1 MKRERPRRIPVR
13 HNLARGIRLAW
24 EASPAAFVGAAA
36 VVTVGALIP
45 PVVVWLGKHLIDLI
59 VAGIQGRGTFGDMT
73 STVVALGIL
82 TGLQRA
88 VQIYGNN
95 QQQLFAWRVE
105 NHATRRFLE
114 QASQVDIG
122 HFDDAA
128 WHDRMARAR
137 RDVSYRPFNL
147 TWTTIGLAGSL
158 VSVLGML
165 GLLASMHPVL
175 VVLSAASVL
184 PSIAIQRRINRK
196 LYEWHWEMTAADRE
210 KDYMATLL
218 GESATAKEVRA
229 FGLAGHLLSRHQ
241 RIDTSQFGTF
251 FKLLRRAN
259 TSGFITGM
267 IGGAALAAAYGFVGA
282 RGLTGEFTAGD
293 LAAVMGAFAAV
304 TAQAGLIAGS
314 LLSLEQHAT
323 FLEDYFTFLKI
334 ETLVPVPTPAVALP
348 PELGRIS
355 FEDVHFAYPLRD
367 SNALD
372 GIDMHIDP
380 GELIALVGE
389 NGAGKSTI
397 VNLLLRF
404 YDPTQGSVRV
414 NGIDLRDVDPA
425 DVRSRF
431 GVLVQDFAKFQLS
444 LRDNV
449 QLGRIDREADDTE
462 IMASLQ
468 TARADFL
475 LKTMPDGLDSKAG
488 RLFEGGHELSGGE
501 WQRLALARLVF
512 RQADVWILD
521 EPTSNLDPEA
531 EAAIFSELKEQLHGR
546 MGVVISHRFSTV
558 RVADRIYVIQDGRV
572 AESGSHDELMSR
584 GRRYSELFELQAAG
598 YR

>member
-1 MKRERPRRIPVR
+1 MRKERPRRIPVR
-13 HNLARGIRLAW
+13 RNLARGIVLAW
-24 EASPAAFVGAAA
+24 EASPWAFLGTVA
-36 VVTVGALIP
+36 VVTASALIP
-45 PVVVWLGKHLIDLI
+45 PLVVWLGKHLIDLI
-59 VAGIQGRGTFGDMT
+59 VAGIQGRATFDDMVP
-73 STVVALGIL
+73 TVAALGIF

-88 VQIYGNN
+88 VQVYGQN

-105 NHATRRFLE
+105 HHALRRFLR
-114 QASQVDIG
+114 QSSQVDIG
-122 HFDDAA
+122 HWDNAG

-137 RDVSYRPFNL
+137 RDVNWRPHQL

-158 VSVLGML
+158 VTVFGML

-175 VVLSAASVL
+175 VVLSGASVL
-184 PSIAIQRRINRK
+184 PSISVQRRINRK
-196 LYEWHWEMTAADRE
+196 LYEWNFEHTADERE

-218 GESATAKEVRA
+218 SETETAKEVRA
-229 FGLAGHLLSRHQ
+229 FGLADHLLERHQ
-241 RIDTSQFGTF
+241 HIDVSQYGTF

-259 TSGFITGM
+259 VSGFITGM
-267 IGGAALAAAYGFVGA
+267 IGGAALAAAYAFVGS
-282 RGLTGEFTAGD
+282 RGLGGEFTAGD

-304 TAQAGLIAGS
+304 TAQSGLIAGS

-323 FLEDYFTFLKI
+323 FLEDYFSFLKI
-334 ETLVPVPTPAVALP
+334 ETLVPVPTPAVQLP
-348 PELGRIS
+348 AKLGTIS

-367 SNALD
+367 HNALEGVD
-372 GIDMHIDP
+372 LHVAP

-404 YDPTQGSVRV
+404 YDPSAGSVRIG
-414 NGIDLRDVDPA
+414 GIDLRDTDPA

-444 LRDNV
+444 LRENV
-449 QLGRIDREADDTE
+449 QLGRVDRPADDPG
-462 IMASLQ
+462 IMEALR

-501 WQRLALARLVF
+501 WQRLALARLIF

-546 MGVVISHRFSTV
+546 MGIVISHRFSTV
-558 RVADRIYVIQDGRV
+558 RVADRIYVVGDGRV
-572 AESGSHDELMSR
+572 VESGSHDELIAR
-584 GRRYSELFELQAAG
+584 GGRYAELFELQAAG

>member
-1 MKRERPRRIPVR
+1 MSRDRPRRIPVR
-13 HNLARGIRLAW
+13 RNLARGIALAW
-24 EASPAAFVGAAA
+24 EASPMAFLG
-36 VVTVGALIP
+36 TVGVITASALIP
-45 PVVVWLGKHLIDLI
+45 PVVVWLGKNLIDLI
-59 VAGIQGRGTFGDMT
+59 VAGIQDGGTFAPMLP
-73 STVVALGIL
+73 TVIALGIL

-88 VQIYGNN
+88 VQVYGQN
-95 QQQLFAWRVE
+95 QQQLFGWRVE
-105 NHATRRFLE
+105 HHATRRYLR

-122 HFDDAA
+122 HFDDPA
-128 WHDRMARAR
+128 WHDRMDRAR
-137 RDVSYRPFNL
+137 RDVNWRPFQL

-158 VSVLGML
+158 VTVLGML

-175 VVLSAASVL
+175 VVFSAASVL

-196 LYEWHWEMTAADRE
+196 LYEWSHATTADDRE
-210 KDYMATLL
+210 KDYMGTLL
-218 GESATAKEVRA
+218 TESGTTKEVRA
-229 FGLAGHLLSRHQ
+229 FGLADHLLGRHA
-241 RIDTSQFGTF
+241 RIDTSLYAKLS
-251 FKLLRRAN
+251 KLLRRAN
-259 TSGFITGM
+259 VSGFITGM
-267 IGGAALAAAYGFVGA
+267 IGGAALAAAYGFVGS
-282 RGLTGEFTAGD
+282 RGLTGQFTAGD

-314 LLSLEQHAT
+314 LLALEQHAT
-323 FLEDYFTFLKI
+323 FLDDYFSFLKI
-334 ETLVPVPTPAVALP
+334 ETLVPVPSPAVPLP
-348 PELGRIS
+348 AKLGRIS

-367 SNALD
+367 TKALD
-372 GIDMHIDP
+372 GVDMHIDP

-414 NGIDLRDVDPA
+414 DGVDLRDVDPA
-425 DVRSRF
+425 DVRSRI

-449 QLGRIDREADDTE
+449 QLGRVDREADDTE
-462 IMASLQ
+462 IMAALQ

-501 WQRLALARLVF
+501 WQRLALARLIF

-546 MGVVISHRFSTV
+546 MGIVISHRFSTV

-572 AESGSHDELMSR
+572 AESGSHDELLTLG
-584 GRRYSELFELQAAG
+584 GRYAELFELQAAG

>member
-1 MKRERPRRIPVR
+1 VRR
-13 HNLARGIRLAW
+13 NLARGIRLAW
-24 EASPAAFVGAAA
+24 EASPAAFLGAAA
-36 VVTVGALIP
+36 VVTVSALIP
-45 PVVVWLGKHLIDLI
+45 PVVVLLGKHLIDLI
-59 VAGIQGRGTFGDMT
+59 VAGIQGRATFADMT
-73 STVVALGIL
+73 PTVVALGLL

-88 VQIYGNN
+88 AQTYGNN

-114 QASQVDIG
+114 QASHVDIG

-147 TWTTIGLAGSL
+147 TWSTIGLAGSL
-158 VSVLGML
+158 VSVVGML
-165 GLLASMHPVL
+165 GLLASLHPVL
-175 VVLSAASVL
+175 VILSAASVL

-196 LYEWHWEMTAADRE
+196 LYEWHFEHTKDERE

-218 GESATAKEVRA
+218 GQSETAKEVRA
-229 FGLAGHLLSRHQ
+229 FGIARHLLDRHQ
-241 RIDTSQFGTF
+241 RIDTSQYGTF

-259 TSGFITGM
+259 TSGVITGM
-267 IGGAALAAAYGFVGA
+267 IGGAALAAAYAFVGS

-304 TAQAGLIAGS
+304 TQQTSLIAGS
-314 LLSLEQHAT
+314 LLALEQHAT
-323 FLEDYFTFLKI
+323 FLDDYFSFLKI
-334 ETLVPVPTPAVALP
+334 ETLVPVSSSALP
-348 PELGRIS
+348 LPETLGRVS
-355 FEDVHFAYPLRD
+355 FEDVHFAYPKQD
-367 SNALD
+367 ANALD
-372 GIDMHIDP
+372 GIDLHIDR

-404 YDPTQGSVRV
+404 YDPTRGTVRV

-449 QLGRIDREADDTE
+449 QLGRVDRPSDDTE
-462 IMASLQ
+462 IMGALQ
-468 TARADFL
+468 TARAEFL

-501 WQRLALARLVF
+501 WQRLALARLIF

-546 MGVVISHRFSTV
+546 MGIVISHRFSTV
-558 RVADRIYVIQDGRV
+558 RVADRIYVIEDGRV
-572 AESGSHDELMSR
+572 LESGSHDELIAR
-584 GRRYSELFELQAAG
+584 EGRYAELFELQAAG